1 MKCPNCHEKANV
13 IKVVHR
19 ENGDII
25 RCQKCRHCG
34 MILYTEEVY
43 DAKKQ
48 LPLKSELNQI
58 SYKNLEKAILKRN
71 GVKTDD

>member
-1 MKCPNCHEKANV
+1 MTCPNCHEKANV
-13 IKVVHR
+13 VKVVHR
-19 ENGDII
+19 ENGDVI

-34 MILYTEEVY
+34 MIMYTEEVY
-43 DAKKQ
+43 DEKRQ

-71 GVKTDD
+71 GVKVDD

>member
-13 IKVVHR
+13 VKVVHR

-25 RCQKCRHCG
+25 RCLKCRHCG
-34 MILYTEEVY
+34 MIMYTEEVY

-48 LPLKSELNQI
+48 LPLKSELNHI
-58 SYKNLEKAILKRN
+58 SYNNLEKAILKRN